1 MKTKKLL
8 IIFAILLQIIS
19 VAGIAISKES
29 ILQSGKQIT
38 LQTAPVD
45 PRDIFKGDYVKL
57 DYNFSSIPFQ
67 KLDEK
72 IKQLGVKKG
81 QQVYL
86 SLTTDH
92 YGLGHAE
99 KLFINP
105 PENKFYL
112 TGYSTSHWP
121 YKDYKYNETDKRNS
135 RQNNYPVKVKF
146 GIEQYFVEQGQ
157 GKLLEEI
164 RGDRESF
171 QQPMLVKVAVSA
183 KGESIIHSFDW
194 ANIAIKTEVIREAQ
208 RNAADNES
216 NATIRFSLMNKSTQ
230 AITLALKENDCSFVL
245 IPTSRNPQKTLFDR
259 ELCSDADT
267 HRKTLQ
273 SDETLSIDVDLNQPQ
288 WIVQHKNKP
297 TVLSRLPGEYR
308 YRIVYKGEVI
318 EGINANIV
326 SSAFHGR
333 GNID

>member
-1 MKTKKLL
+1 MKIKTLF
-8 IIFAILLQIIS
+8 IILAILFQIIS
-19 VAGIAISKES
+19 VAGIAFSKES
-29 ILQSGKQIT
+29 ILLSGKQII

-57 DYNFSSIPFQ
+57 DYNFSSIPIH

-72 IKQLGVKKG
+72 IKQQGVKKG

-86 SLTTDH
+86 ALTTDY
-92 YGLGHAE
+92 YGLQQAE
-99 KLFINP
+99 KLFIKP
-105 PENKFYL
+105 PQNILYL

-121 YKDYKYNETDKRNS
+121 YKDYKYNDTDKRNS
-135 RQNNYPVKVKF
+135 RKNNYPVKVKF

-183 KGESIIHSFDW
+183 KGEAIIHSFDW
-194 ANIAIKTEVIREAQ
+194 ANIAMKTEVIRDAK
-208 RNAADNES
+208 RNAPDNES
-216 NATIRFSLMNKSTQ
+216 NATIRFTLINKGTQ
-230 AITLALKENDCSFVL
+230 AITLSLKENNCSFIL
-245 IPTSRNPQKTLFDR
+245 IPTSSNPQQTLFDR
-259 ELCSDADT
+259 ERCSDAEA
-267 HRKTLQ
+267 HSKTLQ
-273 SDETLSIDVDLNQPQ
+273 RDETLSIDFDLNQPQ
-288 WIVQHKNKP
+288 WVVQHKNKP
-297 TVLSRLPGEYR
+297 TVLSRLPWEYR
-308 YRIVYKGEVI
+308 YRIAYKGAAI